1 MPRAIWAPEAESDLE
16 EIAFYIALDE
26 IRPATADR
34 IVHGVRDLCELIA
47 TQPEMGER
55 HPELCAGCRVFPY
68 KHRWIV
74 LYRPVEDGIQVLRL
88 VDGTRDYARLFLGN

>member
-16 EIAFYIALDE
+16 EIALYIALDE

-47 TQPEMGER
+47 TPAR
-55 HPELCAGCRVFPY
+55 
-68 KHRWIV
+68 
-74 LYRPVEDGIQVLRL
+74 DG
-88 VDGTRDYARLFLGN
+88 